1 MRKRR
6 QEGQLKQ
13 SGYAGEDRKIIMEK
27 KKIHMIGNTHIDPVW
42 LWKKAEGM
50 QEVKASFVSALERM
64 KEFPEFRFTQS
75 SISFLAWMKEN
86 CPETFEEIRQRVAEG
101 RWEIVGG
108 MWVEPDCDLPS
119 GESMIRH
126 FLYGQKFVRE
136 NFGKDVVTCY
146 NVDSF
151 GHGSNMPAI
160 CAGCGIK
167 YYLMSRPDKKHVEV
181 PPVFV
186 WKSMDGS
193 RVVAERTGGEYMAWT
208 RPAIEWNLQESLEAL
223 DEYGYDRMAVFYGVG
238 NHGGGPTIQNIR
250 TVCELRQEREDLELD
265 FSTIKAFFEK
275 VETDRIPE
283 IQREMG
289 RIFFGCYSSDCEI
302 KTLNRRA
309 EWTLL
314 KAEILSCMALR
325 LGRKGY
331 RYPQKRLAHA
341 WKQMLFN
348 QFHDVLAGTSIEP
361 ARNAACLEFGGAIAA
376 ARDMID
382 CAVQAIA
389 NGIDTRGDGFPLLLC
404 NPVGAD
410 FEGVFA
416 ACVYVP
422 RAQKKNLRVRDFSG
436 KEIPCVESGYRNDA
450 PESRKMILFEAKVPA
465 YGYAVYRMI
474 FEGPD
479 IKMEDEAI
487 RADQTALDNGILKVV
502 FDDRTG
508 APASIVKNG
517 RELLERG
524 SCFAVY
530 EDDRGAWG
538 EHVFDGK
545 ECGSFSLIRSRVVEA
560 NAMRAVLRC
569 FLEYGKSEM
578 MVDYILEK
586 GSDRLKVSM
595 KLRNAEK
602 QKLITWNIPT
612 AAKAPAVYTETGF
625 LAENKVNC
633 DDTNIEH
640 YQHRFAQIE
649 DQSDGSGIAVINDCI
664 YGFHQVKSEYRLILL
679 RNSSF
684 ARGGR
689 GYLEENLEGKFMNQ
703 GTYDYQFV
711 LIPHEGMM
719 PKKRLFVE
727 ADFLQMPVEYLGDS
741 CHAGESWLCRNTALQ
756 MELDNMH
763 ASVIKQSEEDAG
775 ALVVRVFETEG
786 CGGRAVLKD
795 GAVWTAV
802 NAGPWQIRTVKRVQD
817 GFSECNMLERQ
828 EEDHGNQQCQN
839 D

>member
-1 MRKRR
+1 
-6 QEGQLKQ
+6 
-13 SGYAGEDRKIIMEK
+13 MEK

-50 QEVKASFVSALERM
+50 QEVKASFLSALERM
-64 KEFPEFRFTQS
+64 KEFSEFKFTQS

-86 CPETFEEIRQRVAEG
+86 CPEAFAEIRQRVAEG

-126 FLYGQKFVRE
+126 FLYSQKFVRD

-160 CAGCGIK
+160 CSGCGIK

-186 WKSMDGS
+186 WKSRDGS
-193 RVVAERTGGEYMAWT
+193 SVVAERTGGEYMAWT
-208 RPAIEWNLQESLEAL
+208 RPAIEWNLKESLDAL
-223 DEYGYDRMAVFYGVG
+223 EEYGYDRMAVFYGVG

-250 TVCELRQEREDLELD
+250 TICEMRQERDDIELD
-265 FSTIKAFFEK
+265 FSTIGDFFEK
-275 VETDRIPE
+275 VETDKIPE
-283 IQREMG
+283 IEREMG

-325 LGRKGY
+325 LGREGFV
-331 RYPQKRLAHA
+331 YPHAELERA

-361 ARNAACLEFGGAIAA
+361 ARNAACFEFGGAIATA
-376 ARDMID
+376 QEIID
-382 CAVQAIA
+382 RAVQAIA
-389 NGIDTRGDGFPLLLC
+389 NGIDTRGDGFPLLLV

-416 ACVYVP
+416 ASVYVP
-422 RAQKKNLRVRDFSG
+422 RAQKKNLRIRDFSG
-436 KEIPCVESGYRNDA
+436 REIPYAESSYHNDA
-450 PESRKMILFEAKVPA
+450 VESRKVILFEAKVPA
-465 YGYAVYRMI
+465 YGYSLYRVI
-474 FEGPD
+474 CEGPD
-479 IKMEDEAI
+479 IKMEEEPI
-487 RADQTALDNGILKVV
+487 RAACQKLDNGILKVT
-502 FDDRTG
+502 FDEETG

-517 RELLERG
+517 KELLEKS
-524 SCFAVY
+524 SCFCVY

-545 ECGSFSLIRSRVVEA
+545 ECGCFHVTGSRVIEE
-560 NAMRAVLRC
+560 NRMRAVVRY

-578 MVDYILEK
+578 MADYVLEK
-586 GSDRLKVSM
+586 DSDKLKVNI

-602 QKLITWNIPT
+602 QKLITWNIPVSV
-612 AAKAPAVYTETGF
+612 KNPVVYTETGF
-625 LAENKVNC
+625 LAENKVDC
-633 DDTNIEH
+633 FDSNIEH
-640 YQHRFAQIE
+640 YQHRFAQLE
-649 DQSDGSGIAVINDCI
+649 DRNGGSGIAVINDCV
-664 YGFHQVKSEYRLILL
+664 YGFHQAKNEYRLILL

-689 GYLEENLEGKFMNQ
+689 GPLEENLEGNFMNQ
-703 GTYDYQFV
+703 GTFDYRFV
-711 LIPHEGMM
+711 LIPHESTMT
-719 PKKRLFVE
+719 KKRLFVE
-727 ADFLQMPVEYLGDS
+727 ADFLQMPLEYLGDS
-741 CHAGESWLCRNTALQ
+741 CHTGRSWLCRDTAIRL
-756 MELDNMH
+756 ELNNMH
-763 ASVIKQSEEDAG
+763 ASVIKQSVYETGE
-775 ALVVRVFETEG
+775 LVARVFETEG
-786 CGGRAVLKD
+786 IGGCAVLKVGD
-795 GAVWTAV
+795 AQTIIEAE
-802 NAGPWQIRTVKRVQD
+802 PWQIKTVKLMQD
-817 GFSECNMLERQ
+817 GFAACNMLERQ
-828 EEDHGNQQCQN
+828 EESDGNQ
-839 D
+839 

>member
-1 MRKRR
+1 MWRNIVAQAVPLIVAQLVQVLYNIVDRIYIGHLPGTGELALTGVGITAPVIAFITAFTLLFGQGGAPLCAIAEGAQDRR
-6 QEGQLKQ
+6 RAERIL
-13 SGYAGEDRKIIMEK
+13 
-27 KKIHMIGNTHIDPVW
+27 GNTLVLLMMTSVAVTAVCLLFEREILYLFGASAETYRYAHGYFSIYVLGTVFVMFSTGMNGFINLQGYPRVGMMTTILGAVINIVLDPIFIFALDMGISGAALATVLAQMASAVW
-42 LWKKAEGM
+42 VLQFFAGKK
-50 QEVKASFVSALERM
+50 SALRVRRENLRPDGKLTREITLLGLTGFMMSATNSLVQIACNRM
-64 KEFPEFRFTQS
+64 LGVFGGDLYISVMTVLNSVRDLFTLPVQGLTS
-75 SISFLAWMKEN
+75 GAQPVLGYNYGARAFGRVRQGIGFMALLGFGYTFLAW
-86 CPETFEEIRQRVAEG
+86 
-101 RWEIVGG
+101 
-108 MWVEPDCDLPS
+108 
-119 GESMIRH
+119 
-126 FLYGQKFVRE
+126 
-136 NFGKDVVTCY
+136 
-146 NVDSF
+146 
-151 GHGSNMPAI
+151 
-160 CAGCGIK
+160 
-167 YYLMSRPDKKHVEV
+167 
-181 PPVFV
+181 
-186 WKSMDGS
+186 
-193 RVVAERTGGEYMAWT
+193 
-208 RPAIEWNLQESLEAL
+208 
-223 DEYGYDRMAVFYGVG
+223 
-238 NHGGGPTIQNIR
+238 
-250 TVCELRQEREDLELD
+250 
-265 FSTIKAFFEK
+265 
-275 VETDRIPE
+275 
-283 IQREMG
+283 
-289 RIFFGCYSSDCEI
+289 
-302 KTLNRRA
+302 
-309 EWTLL
+309 
-314 KAEILSCMALR
+314 
-325 LGRKGY
+325 
-331 RYPQKRLAHA
+331 
-341 WKQMLFN
+341 
-348 QFHDVLAGTSIEP
+348 
-361 ARNAACLEFGGAIAA
+361 LEFGGAIAA

-741 CHAGESWLCRNTALQ
+741 CHAGKSWLCRDTALQ